1 MRLSEIR
8 MRDPFIIESEPGR
21 FTLFGTTDSN
31 LWGGPG
37 TGFDCYASQDL
48 IDWTGPIPAF
58 RPPSDFWGDTQFW
71 APEVHQVDGAFYMF
85 ATFAT
90 SAPKP
95 KVRGVA
101 ILKATEVTGPY
112 LPHSDGPVTPTDLPC
127 LDGTLYTDGD
137 GTHWLVYSRGAE
149 ATATAPGLAD
159 GEMYALRLSG
169 DLRIAAG
176 DPVLLFRSSA
186 ATWSKPLWF
195 PPGVN
200 PPEELGL
207 AKDPLFTDG
216 AFLVDAPDGSL
227 LMLWSAFGDEGY
239 AMGIARSASGSVL
252 GPWTQQPEPIWAK
265 NGGHGMLLQTLAG
278 DTYLTFHA
286 PNDTPNERVV
296 LVPAKV
302 SADTVS
308 LLA

>member
-1 MRLSEIR
+1 
-8 MRDPFIIESEPGR
+8 
-21 FTLFGTTDSN
+21 
-31 LWGGPG
+31 
-37 TGFDCYASQDL
+37 
-48 IDWTGPIPAF
+48 
-58 RPPSDFWGDTQFW
+58 
-71 APEVHQVDGAFYMF
+71 
-85 ATFAT
+85 
-90 SAPKP
+90 
-95 KVRGVA
+95 
-101 ILKATEVTGPY
+101 
-112 LPHSDGPVTPTDLPC
+112 
-127 LDGTLYTDGD
+127 
-137 GTHWLVYSRGAE
+137 
-149 ATATAPGLAD
+149 
-159 GEMYALRLSG
+159 
-169 DLRIAAG
+169 
-176 DPVLLFRSSA
+176 FRSSA

-216 AFLVDAPDGSL
+216 AFLIDSPDGSL

-296 LVPAKV
+296 LVPAQV